1 MSLTQALNAA
11 TAGLQVTQQGL
22 SVIAGNVANAQTPGY
37 VRKTIDQLET
47 AAGTSIGVRSGA
59 IGRQL
64 DTLIQTQLRTQT
76 SGASF
81 ADQLSSLYQ
90 QLQDVYGTPGSSTGL
105 DTLFN
110 GFTSALQG
118 VAGDPSSFSAQ
129 STAINAA
136 QVLAQQINAMSGGIQ
151 SLRGSAEQG
160 ISADVQAANNALQQV
175 SSINQQVQSVG
186 SADASSAALMDQRD
200 KYIDQLSKLMDVRV
214 VQAANN
220 QVYVYTSSGTQLVGA
235 GQNPAQLTFNA
246 QGAVG
251 ANSLWNADPTKSGVG
266 TITLTMPGG
275 GTSDLI
281 ATGAIQ
287 SGEIAAYLQ
296 MRDSILPQAQTQLD
310 EFAAKMSQ
318 SLSDVTTAGTPAVA
332 GPLTG
337 FTVDTAGLQSG
348 NQISLT
354 YTDNASVQHKV
365 SIVRVDDPSVLPLPQ
380 STTADPNDKVV
391 GVDFSG
397 GMASVVAQLNTAL
410 GGAGLQ
416 FSNPGGTTLQ
426 VLNTLANTAT
436 VNAFSAT
443 KTMTSLTSGNSQ
455 LPLFV
460 DGTNV
465 YSGAINA
472 TGPQVRGFAERI
484 SVNSALIADP
494 SKLVTYSTSPL
505 TASGDPTR
513 PSFLYD
519 QTANGASTFSPAT
532 GIGATTSPFNGTLTS
547 FLGQV
552 MSQQGQAADNANNL
566 KQGQDVVVN
575 ALQQRMDSTSG
586 VNIDQEMTNLLTLQ
600 NTYSANARVFST
612 IQQMFQTLLQM

>member
-47 AAGTSIGVRSGA
+47 AAGTSLGVRSGA

-90 QLQDVYGTPGSSTGL
+90 QLQDVYGAPGSSTGL

-175 SSINQQVQSVG
+175 STINQQVQSVG

-214 VQAANN
+214 VQATNN

-275 GTSDLI
+275 GTTDLI

-318 SLSDVTTAGTPAVA
+318 SMSDVTTAGTPAVS

-348 NQISLT
+348 NRISLT

-380 STTADPNDKVV
+380 STTADPNDQVV
-391 GVDFSG
+391 GVDFSA

-416 FSNPGGTTLQ
+416 FSNPAGTTLQ
-426 VLNTLANTAT
+426 VLNTPANTAT

-472 TGPQVRGFAERI
+472 TGPQVSGFAERI

-519 QTANGASTFSPAT
+519 QMANGASTFSPAT
-532 GIGATTSPFNGTLTS
+532 GIGAQTSPFNGTLTS

-586 VNIDQEMTNLLTLQ
+586 VSIDQEMTNLLTLQ